1 VSARKKHSLRD
12 TWQHIRTVPGLR
24 RDVIALTVMIAA
36 AATSVIIVN
45 SFVSTKG
52 FFQDT
57 VTYHAEFENV
67 AGLNPNATPHFVSIA
82 GVRVGDVSGWR
93 PTNRGTAI
101 VDLEMTPPFGMIY
114 DNATVVLRPKN
125 PLNDMSITIS
135 PGGPPGQ
142 PLKPDALIPV
152 SQTKRPIQINEALG
166 HLDERTQS
174 AVSDLMN
181 TADVALANAP
191 KQLPSGINATNATLA
206 TFRPVMQ
213 QLQQRRD
220 NIAKL
225 VTALSQIAT
234 GLGGDHQR
242 AVQLANSVQ
251 TTLKVLAD
259 NQNNLTA
266 TLDQFPGLSHQ
277 LRSAL
282 SATQDLTKELN
293 PSLDNLSRASDELP
307 KALDHFG
314 DTVDQLDDV
323 VDAARPFVRV
333 ARPVIDDLQP
343 VIEDTHDAL
352 DEIRP
357 VTARLDR
364 DTDVVG
370 TYLTMIQAFTA
381 NTTSIFGF
389 HDGNG
394 GSIRGF
400 APVAKYPDGTSFF
413 PGAMPGYS
421 PRPAD
426 AGTGPGLPSGAT
438 PMPWYVPGG
447 DDYNPGYN
455 ERHGSHT
462 VATGGHK

>member
-1 VSARKKHSLRD
+1 MRR
-12 TWQHIRTVPGLR
+12 TWEKVRTVPGLK
-24 RDVIALTVMIAA
+24 RDVIALVVMIAA
-36 AATSVIIVN
+36 AATSVVLVN

-57 VTYHAEFENV
+57 VTYRAEFANV

-82 GVRVGDVSGWR
+82 GVRVGDVHGWR

-101 VDLEMTPPFGMIY
+101 VDLELTPPFGTIY
-114 DNATVVLRPKN
+114 DNATIVLRPKN

-135 PGGPPGQ
+135 PGGPPGRPLQ
-142 PLKPDALIPV
+142 PNALIPV
-152 SQTKRPIQINEALG
+152 SRTKSPVQINEALG
-166 HLDERTQS
+166 HLDERTQA
-174 AVSDLMN
+174 AVSSLMN
-181 TADVALANAP
+181 SADIALANAP
-191 KQLPSGINATNATLA
+191 SQLPGGIRAANATLT
-206 TFRPVMQ
+206 TFRPVME
-213 QLQQRRD
+213 QLQLRRD

-225 VTALSQIAT
+225 IGALSQIASA
-234 GLGGDHQR
+234 LGGDHQR
-242 AVQLANSVQ
+242 AVTLANSVQ
-251 TTLKVLAD
+251 ATLKVLAD

-277 LRSAL
+277 LRAAL

-333 ARPVIDDLQP
+333 ARPVIDDLRP
-343 VIEDTHDAL
+343 VIEDTRESL

-364 DTDVVG
+364 DTDVIG
-370 TYLTMIQAFTA
+370 TYLTMIQGFTS

-394 GSIRGF
+394 GNIRGY
-400 APVAKYPDGTSFF
+400 AVAKFPDGTDAL
-413 PGAMPGYS
+413 PGGTPGYS
-421 PRPAD
+421 PTPAD
-426 AGTGPGLPSGAT
+426 AGTGPGIPSGAT
-438 PMPWYVPGG
+438 PLPWYVPGA

-462 VATGGHK
+462 VATGGRK